1 MSDAAR
7 LLEGLRLQE
16 ERYRAVAGAVGEQ
29 KRAVAASD
37 VDALLA
43 AAGRQRELL
52 AEIEALDADL
62 APLRRR
68 WAELRAAAE
77 PPLARALEEAVDRVR
92 EVLGTLVQATAEA
105 KSAVSSGP
113 PPQARARAAYGA

>member
-7 LLEGLRLQE
+7 LLEGLRRQE
-16 ERYRAVAGAVGEQ
+16 DRYRAVAEAVGAQ

-37 VDALLA
+37 ADALLA
-43 AAGRQRELL
+43 AAGRQRSLL

-68 WAELRAAAE
+68 WAELRAGAAPGLAAE
-77 PPLARALEEAVDRVR
+77 LEAAVARVKD
-92 EVLGTLVQATAEA
+92 VLSELVKETAP
-105 KSAVSSGP
+105 SGP
-113 PPQARARAAYGA
+113 PPQARARAAYGS